1 VIWVVLLWRVFLPLP
16 TGFSGGWFCGGA
28 AGESFGVDGAVMVWI
43 GWWIILD
50 SDLVLVLA

>member
-1 VIWVVLLWRVFLPLP
+1 VIWVVLPWRVFLPLP